1 MVVVLVPV
9 RTAASL
15 LLLLVLLSL
24 GALLDIL
31 VSLSLLLADDAAAGL
46 GAGAFL
52 EKNEKRFFCLGGGL
66 VDLAIVYWLVITKHS
81 QVNRYFFCEKVES
94 GFI

>member
-1 MVVVLVPV
+1 MVPV
-9 RTAASL
+9 RTTSL
-15 LLLLVLLSL
+15 LLLLVLVLVLLSL

-52 EKNEKRFFCLGGGL
+52 EKNENRFFCLGGGL
-66 VDLAIVYWLVITKHS
+66 VDLAIVYWLVITKQFRLS
-81 QVNRYFFCEKVES
+81 GEPIFFM
-94 GFI
+94 